1 MKKAE
6 YIKEY
11 RENIEINLK
20 HLTMAL
26 DENNINEALQYID
39 CKDCPLR
46 YDCLL
51 RDGVLD
57 CILSEALEL

>member
-1 MKKAE
+1 MKKQE
-6 YIKEY
+6 FIKEY
-11 RENIEINLK
+11 KENIESKLK

-51 RDGVLD
+51 RDGVLE
-57 CILSEALEL
+57 CLLHEGLEL